1 MSTKIELNYKTK
13 ITSSELDALRIE
25 FPNGVVFFDLE
36 TTGLSPLV
44 NKIIEIGAIKI
55 ANDSVSY
62 FSTLINPKVKIPE
75 ATIKIHK
82 ITDDMVE
89 DSELIEQ
96 VLPRFMSFIS
106 DHSLVAHNAKF
117 DIGFLVVS
125 LNNLNLPIPQSNIYC
140 SCQYARSTF
149 KESRNH
155 KLSTLAKMLG
165 LGLENHHRATDDAIT
180 CLQITA
186 QGLIQKKKSIKK
198 QKICVLSDYQK
209 ENMKIPDHLSLL
221 PRLTA
226 NQELIE
232 IIYDGGSQK
241 GKFRKVKPTA
251 LLPMP
256 NGNVLYALCLGSNIY
271 KTFAIS
277 KIKEIRTTNKL
288 T

>member
-117 DIGFLVVS
+117 DIGFLVV
-125 LNNLNLPIPQSNIYC
+125 
-140 SCQYARSTF
+140 
-149 KESRNH
+149 
-155 KLSTLAKMLG
+155 
-165 LGLENHHRATDDAIT
+165 
-180 CLQITA
+180 
-186 QGLIQKKKSIKK
+186 
-198 QKICVLSDYQK
+198 
-209 ENMKIPDHLSLL
+209 
-221 PRLTA
+221 
-226 NQELIE
+226 
-232 IIYDGGSQK
+232 
-241 GKFRKVKPTA
+241 
-251 LLPMP
+251 
-256 NGNVLYALCLGSNIY
+256 
-271 KTFAIS
+271 
-277 KIKEIRTTNKL
+277 
-288 T
+288 